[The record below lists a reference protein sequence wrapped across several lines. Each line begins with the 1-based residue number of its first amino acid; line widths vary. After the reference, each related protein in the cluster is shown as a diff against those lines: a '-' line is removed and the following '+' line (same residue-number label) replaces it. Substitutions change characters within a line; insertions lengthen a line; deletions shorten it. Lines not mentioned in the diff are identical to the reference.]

1 MDADWIKS
9 TTGRRIL
16 VHWADPRPAWLW
28 SHDGSTLL
36 WRNAAAK
43 LFRSKI
49 KKHGLKLAPDPVP
62 IRGQIARL
70 IRLGSQDRPSLSR
83 IQLLSGEKPISETC
97 TCTPL
102 VMPDGESALLIV
114 AVDTIE
120 PKLLDVTEGFDR
132 VGEAVLPAGSEYLVL
147 DEKGSIAGGS
157 VWSLEQFG
165 SSHDNPHM
173 PTGNESTAVDVGGMS
188 MTVTRFAANA
198 EGAQLLLFEPVTSGE
213 RTGNQPAEQAAPVR
227 NSENPNEPLLPLGL
241 PPLPETDADTAAT
254 TASED
259 WVEPFRPADIGPG
272 RTLSSLF
279 DQLAEDA
286 ALYAPLG
293 EKDDVLLHQDAEQAP
308 EEPVQEPALVEQHDA
323 TPDDTATVGET
334 DDDAAVLAAFFGDLE
349 TIAEGKFRTRQPEPE
364 PQASEERE
372 PQPSEGA
379 PKPTLFKVIGRGF
392 IPTEQATEDESDAF
406 PSEPAENAESVER
419 VSRYNFDE
427 LSRILT
433 DRVGGPAA
441 AVASPVEA
449 PPAPIS
455 AATDGRLV
463 NLTGETFVLNR
474 LPIGILV
481 FRDQQVLFA
490 NRALLDLTAHDSIE
504 GLRSSGLPSI
514 FPAADAVDAS
524 VGPVTQ
530 VVRRDGALV
539 PVTARLQSI
548 AWQGRPAL
556 MLSASAAEIR
566 IGHEAAVKS
575 FAEMLADAREDGF
588 VVTDRSGVIT
598 SVSGFGKIVLR
609 RTDEELVGRPI
620 SVIMD
625 ASEGKAL
632 KVFLERPARFAETAR
647 PSLAAKGADSDT
659 DILLFAEGQAG
670 IVTGYF
676 ALARRKKVST
686 LVQQPSEDADA
697 DPALLARV
705 SRGVRRP
712 LNTIIGFSDLIGT
725 AAFGP
730 IENRRYL
737 EYAGD
742 IKTAGQEIAALVD
755 ELDDYARLKDGRYTP
770 RRADLDLGALLE
782 SCVVRVRAQ
791 ASAARVLVRS
801 AISERLPRILADRAS
816 LGQAVLNLMASAID
830 QTPSG
835 ASVVLSAQTEDD
847 GSVVIN
853 IRDSSEKGAELGDR
867 FVVFRDGLGREGE
880 TLTPVRSSVG
890 LALTRSLLAVN
901 SCTLS
906 VAPTGAAGTLF
917 SMSIPAELIIKK
929 LG

>member
-70 IRLGSQDRPSLSR
+70 IRLGTQDRPSLSR

-114 AVDTIE
+114 AVDAIE
-120 PKLLDVTEGFDR
+120 PKLLDVTDGLDR
-132 VGEAVLPAGSEYLVL
+132 VGEALLPAGSEYLVL
-147 DEKGSIAGGS
+147 DEKGNIAGGS
-157 VWSLEQFG
+157 AWSLEQFG
-165 SSHDNPHM
+165 SSHDNPHV
-173 PTGNESTAVDVGGMS
+173 PAGNESTAVDFGGLS

-213 RTGNQPAEQAAPVR
+213 RTGNQPAEQAAPPSI
-227 NSENPNEPLLPLGL
+227 SENPNEPLLPLGL
-241 PPLPETDADTAAT
+241 PPLPQADAVADAT

-286 ALYAPLG
+286 ALYAPLS
-293 EKDDVLLHQDAEQAP
+293 EKDDALLHQDTEQAS
-308 EEPVQEPALVEQHDA
+308 EEPAQEPTPVEQPDA
-323 TPDDTATVGET
+323 ATSA
-334 DDDAAVLAAFFGDLE
+334 DDAAVLAAFFGDLE

-364 PQASEERE
+364 LEWSEKPEPE
-372 PQPSEGA
+372 PQPEPSEDA
-379 PKPTLFKVIGRGF
+379 PKPTLFKVVGRGF
-392 IPTEQATEDESDAF
+392 APIEQPVEDEGDTL
-406 PSEPAENAESVER
+406 PSEPAENAETVER

-441 AVASPVEA
+441 AVASASVA
-449 PPAPIS
+449 APAPIS
-455 AATDGRLV
+455 APTDGRLV

-490 NRALLDLTAHDSIE
+490 NRALLDLTAHESIE

-514 FPAADAVDAS
+514 FPAADASDAS

-566 IGHEAAVKS
+566 IGHEAAVKA
-575 FAEMLADAREDGF
+575 FAVMLADAREEGF
-588 VVTDRSGVIT
+588 VSTDRSGTIT
-598 SVSGFGKIVLR
+598 SVSGYGKIVLR

-625 ASEGKAL
+625 AGEGKAL
-632 KVFLERPARFAETAR
+632 KAFLERPARFAETTR

-705 SRGVRRP
+705 SRGMRRP
-712 LNTIIGFSDLIGT
+712 LNTIIGFADLIRT

-730 IENRRYL
+730 LENQRYV

-770 RRADLDLGALLE
+770 RRADLDLGSLLE

-791 ASAARVLVRS
+791 ASTARVLVRS

-847 GSVVIN
+847 GSIVIN

-867 FVVFRDGLGREGE
+867 FMVFRDGLGREGE

-901 SCTLS
+901 SCNLS

-917 SMSIPAELIIKK
+917 SMSIPAELIVKK